1 MFVEPSD
8 GGPVLA
14 RTRAVALT
22 GVRAELVEVE
32 ADLGQGLPGLS
43 FTGLADTSVVE
54 SRDRI
59 RAALQ
64 NSGAE
69 WPNRRITVALLPAD
83 LRKIGSRFDLA
94 VAVAVL
100 AANEQVPP
108 TAVADVV
115 WLAELGLDGR
125 LRPVRGVLPSVTRA
139 RDRGMRRV
147 VVAPGN
153 GAEAALVP
161 DMEVRAAHD
170 LGQLVAWLRDG
181 GPAPERPELAPAVPP
196 AAPADLADVAGQTLA
211 KRAMEVA
218 AAGAHHVFLEGAP
231 GAGKTMLAERLPGLL
246 PELDDAAALEVSSVH
261 SVAGLLGE
269 PARLIRHPPFQAPHH
284 TASVASLVG
293 GGSRLAQPGAIS
305 LAHRG
310 VLFMDEA
317 PEFAPAALDA
327 LRQPLEGG
335 RVALY
340 RSGGVVTYPAR
351 FLLVLAANPCPCGAR
366 RNECTCVALVRRRYQ
381 QRLSGPL
388 LDRIDLRIHVDPVPH
403 ADLLGDAAGR
413 EATEVVAARV
423 AQARAAALERWR
435 DTPWRSNSEIPGAAL
450 RALPWR
456 LPAAVLAPVEHAL
469 QRGTLSARGFDRVL
483 RLSWSIADLNGHAVP
498 SSADVAEA
506 LFFRI
511 GHGAGQAA

>member
-1 MFVEPSD
+1 
-8 GGPVLA
+8 VLA

-64 NSGAE
+64 NCGAQ

-83 LRKIGSRFDLA
+83 LRKTGSRFDLA

-108 TAVADVV
+108 DAVADVV

-125 LRPVRGVLPSVTRA
+125 LRPVRGVLPSVARA
-139 RDRGMRRV
+139 RDRGVRRV

-161 DMEVRAAHD
+161 DMEVRVAHD
-170 LGQLVAWLRDG
+170 LGQLVAWLGDG
-181 GPAPERPELAPAVPP
+181 GPAPDRPELAPAAPSQPP
-196 AAPADLADVAGQTLA
+196 PDFADVAGQTLA
-211 KRAMEVA
+211 KRAIEVA
-218 AAGAHHVFLEGAP
+218 AAGSHHVFLEGAP

-246 PELDDAAALEVSSVH
+246 PELDDTAALEVSSVH
-261 SVAGLLGE
+261 SVAGQLGD
-269 PARLIRHPPFQAPHH
+269 PAGLIRQPPFQAPHH
-284 TASVASLVG
+284 TASVAALVG

-310 VLFMDEA
+310 VLFLDEA

-351 FLLVLAANPCPCGAR
+351 FLLVLAANPCPCGSR
-366 RNECTCVALVRRRYQ
+366 GSGCTCLALARRRYQ

-388 LDRIDLRIHVDPVPH
+388 LDRIDVRIHVDPVPH
-403 ADLLGDAAGR
+403 ADLLGDATGR
-413 EATEVVAARV
+413 DPTTVVAARV
-423 AQARAAALERWR
+423 AQARAAAEERWR
-435 DTPWRSNSEIPGAAL
+435 GTRWQSNGEVPGAAL

-456 LPAAVLAPVEHAL
+456 LPAAVLAPVEGAL
-469 QRGTLSARGFDRVL
+469 QRGQLSARGFDRVL
-483 RLSWSIADLNGHAVP
+483 RLAWSVADLNGHPVP
-498 SSADVAEA
+498 VAADVGEA

-511 GHGAGQAA
+511 GNGAGRAA